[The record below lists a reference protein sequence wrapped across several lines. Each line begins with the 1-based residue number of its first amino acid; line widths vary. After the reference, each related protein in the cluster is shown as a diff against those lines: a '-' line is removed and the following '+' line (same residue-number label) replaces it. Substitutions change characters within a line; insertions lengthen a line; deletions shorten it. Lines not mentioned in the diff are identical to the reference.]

1 MTRAIIAQRPKRY
14 YYRTGDGK
22 LHWAP
27 YLGITLPGTDTGNE
41 KLVPPDTS
49 PSHRNRSKSGRKR
62 IHAVARRAFVPTHEF
77 LMESDPEYA
86 AARKALAVKWDREL
100 WFLRPKAREALEK

>member
-49 PSHRNRSKSGRKR
+49 PSHRNRSKSGSETDSRRRSVAGPAK
-62 IHAVARRAFVPTHEF
+62 AVEV
-77 LMESDPEYA
+77 
-86 AARKALAVKWDREL
+86 
-100 WFLRPKAREALEK
+100 EK